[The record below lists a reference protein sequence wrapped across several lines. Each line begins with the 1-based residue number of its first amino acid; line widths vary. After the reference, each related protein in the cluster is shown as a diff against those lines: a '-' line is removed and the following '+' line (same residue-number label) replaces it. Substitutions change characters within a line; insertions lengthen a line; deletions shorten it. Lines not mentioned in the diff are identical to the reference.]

1 MSENI
6 LFLVYDSSY
15 IPQWVGIN
23 YEGESLLNFLVDSQN
38 CYEYF
43 ICNNRKRT
51 TIALDIQFFQVI
63 IDPQTYHIDNFHPI
77 MSNLGRSF
85 WTHLTYIYCN
95 VVFAQLL
102 ENSQLTLM
110 DGMERL
116 LCNFH
121 YLAYYC
127 SPNLSIHQNST
138 QEPTSNLLVTL
149 FYICCI
155 ARYL

>member
-1 MSENI
+1 MSDDI
-6 LFLVYDSSY
+6 LFLFCDSSY

-77 MSNLGRSF
+77 MSNLGRS
-85 WTHLTYIYCN
+85 L
-95 VVFAQLL
+95 
-102 ENSQLTLM
+102 
-110 DGMERL
+110 
-116 LCNFH
+116 
-121 YLAYYC
+121 
-127 SPNLSIHQNST
+127 
-138 QEPTSNLLVTL
+138 
-149 FYICCI
+149 
-155 ARYL
+155 